1 MCRLESRCISNNV
14 DRLRDAGNRD
24 EMLRCRSGDVG
35 ATGEGKCG
43 RTFIAKCGRD
53 TKKRD
58 TVTVTDVNQ
67 NVYRIPVKS
76 TDLVGSLPILNMSTD
91 LPIGFS
97 I

>member
-1 MCRLESRCISNNV
+1 MSNNV

-53 TKKRD
+53 TGKRYVYR
-58 TVTVTDVNQ
+58 TLTDVNQ
-67 NVYRIPVKS
+67 NLYREIW
-76 TDLVGSLPILNMSTD
+76 
-91 LPIGFS
+91 
-97 I
+97 